1 MPKRP
6 LTPFGIEIKTKL
18 LSLGETQEW
27 LISQTKGKTGM
38 YVDSSNLYKLM
49 TGQLHSRR
57 MEDAIR
63 EILKIDER
71 KKTA

>member
-18 LSLGETQEW
+18 ISIGQTQEW
-27 LISQTKGKTGM
+27 LIAQAHSKTGM

-49 TGQLHSRR
+49 TGQLNSKKL
-57 MEDAIR
+57 ESAICD
-63 EILKIDER
+63 ILQIQV
-71 KKTA
+71 